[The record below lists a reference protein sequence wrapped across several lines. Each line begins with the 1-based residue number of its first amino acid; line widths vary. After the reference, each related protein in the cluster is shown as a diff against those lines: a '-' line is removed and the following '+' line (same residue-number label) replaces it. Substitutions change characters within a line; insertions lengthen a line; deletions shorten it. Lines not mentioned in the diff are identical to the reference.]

1 MSKLITAERRNKIA
15 ELIISNGSI
24 KVGELAKTF
33 AVSTETIRKD
43 LIYLDKQGI
52 IKKSHGG
59 ALSSLEKDVIK
70 RFMAL

>member
-52 IKKSHGG
+52 IKKKSRWRTVFFR
-59 ALSSLEKDVIK
+59 SNRKTI
-70 RFMAL
+70 RR

>member
-43 LIYLDKQGI
+43 LIYLDK
-52 IKKSHGG
+52 KSRWRTVFFR
-59 ALSSLEKDVIK
+59 SNRKTI
-70 RFMAL
+70 RR

>member
-52 IKKSHGG
+52 IKKVTVAHC
-59 ALSSLEKDVIK
+59 LLLEVIENH
-70 RFMAL
+70 

>member
-43 LIYLDKQGI
+43 LIYLDNK
-52 IKKSHGG
+52 
-59 ALSSLEKDVIK
+59 AL
-70 RFMAL
+70 